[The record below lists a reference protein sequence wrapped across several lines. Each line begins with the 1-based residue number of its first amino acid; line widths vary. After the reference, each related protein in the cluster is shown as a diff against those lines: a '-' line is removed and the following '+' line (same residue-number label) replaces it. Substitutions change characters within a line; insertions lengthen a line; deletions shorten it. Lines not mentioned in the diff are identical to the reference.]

1 MAILVSEAIHFRA
14 KKKKKNHFHDKRGSV
29 HQGTALALN
38 NRNSKDMKQELSDLQ
53 EEIETFTVMDI

>member
-14 KKKKKNHFHDKRGSV
+14 KKKKNHFHDKRGPV

-53 EEIETFTVMDI
+53 EEIETLTVMDI